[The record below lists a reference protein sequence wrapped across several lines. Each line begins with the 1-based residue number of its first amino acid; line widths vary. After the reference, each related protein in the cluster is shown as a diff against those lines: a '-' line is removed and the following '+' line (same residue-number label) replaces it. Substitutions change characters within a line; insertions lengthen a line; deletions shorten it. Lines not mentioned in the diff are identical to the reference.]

1 MFFSKY
7 QKMLSGNNN
16 SHCIKRIHVNNLPHI
31 TIDDKFN
38 VKCMIPKT
46 DADRTMSYSV
56 HTTLL
61 HQTPNTEIKYYIYIV
76 RLHSYSESQ
85 YPHQRERVTESRHCH
100 KSLAYRLF
108 SSKCLQKLYQPPQNY
123 DFYIILYFNTIRY

>member
-7 QKMLSGNNN
+7 SKMLSGNNN

-38 VKCMIPKT
+38 KCMIPKT

-76 RLHSYSESQ
+76 PLHSYSESQ
-85 YPHQRERVTESRHCH
+85 YPTSVSVLRKADTVIKVQHTDFFLRSIC
-100 KSLAYRLF
+100 KNIIN
-108 SSKCLQKLYQPPQNY
+108 PPKTMI
-123 DFYIILYFNTIRY
+123 FILYCIFNTIRY

>member
-1 MFFSKY
+1 MFFQNIRKCC
-7 QKMLSGNNN
+7 QEIIIHIALKE
-16 SHCIKRIHVNNLPHI
+16 RINVNNLPHI

-61 HQTPNTEIKYYIYIV
+61 H
-76 RLHSYSESQ
+76 
-85 YPHQRERVTESRHCH
+85 
-100 KSLAYRLF
+100 
-108 SSKCLQKLYQPPQNY
+108 
-123 DFYIILYFNTIRY
+123 

>member
-1 MFFSKY
+1 
-7 QKMLSGNNN
+7 MLSGNNN
-16 SHCIKRIHVNNLPHI
+16 SHCFKRIHVNNLPHI

-61 HQTPNTEIKYYIYIV
+61 HQIQKSNTTSILFRYTVTVNPNIPTSVSVLRKADTVIKV
-76 RLHSYSESQ
+76 
-85 YPHQRERVTESRHCH
+85 
-100 KSLAYRLF
+100 
-108 SSKCLQKLYQPPQNY
+108 
-123 DFYIILYFNTIRY
+123 